1 MASSHSAERS
11 ESGPRILGPVTVFLN
26 FLTAIYA
33 FALSTTTGPLAK
45 MVPLD
50 ESNSLVILIILSQ
63 ISGILLTEFCN
74 SIFEM
79 IGWSAV
85 VSRGIALPS
94 FLASS
99 PSTSF
104 EGLFG
109 LLGWKTTGHRRPE
122 WHHLWILQRFILRL

>member
-1 MASSHSAERS
+1 
-11 ESGPRILGPVTVFLN
+11 
-26 FLTAIYA
+26 
-33 FALSTTTGPLAK
+33 
-45 MVPLD
+45 
-50 ESNSLVILIILSQ
+50 
-63 ISGILLTEFCN
+63 
-74 SIFEM
+74 M

-85 VSRGIALPS
+85 SSRGIALPS